1 MNDWLQELI
10 EAAARPVFNMLG
22 STVLGTPELKS
33 QDMAR
38 ARQLWG
44 VSQTIANTCFVLVVS
59 AAGILIMAGQSL
71 PGELTPRQLLPRVV
85 LAFLAANL
93 SLTFLG
99 YGVSL
104 ANGLAQAFLDGG
116 PEKINARVLA
126 DTLVGS
132 VLTSVATGGA
142 FLPLVALVVIG
153 LAVCVAF
160 IYVARLAITMVLV
173 AIAPLALMFH
183 ALPMTDGLARFWW
196 RGISGILAIQVC
208 QALVLVTA
216 VQLLF
221 TETKDTSG
229 DFAGVPTKNDLTDL
243 LLAICLLWVLIRIPA
258 WVARTIWRPAQ
269 PRMLGQMAKTFL
281 IYRGVGALM
290 SKVGRSSALRSGADQ
305 RPGRGRAVPIG
316 TRERKRRRPAPLP
329 TNPRSPSAP
338 QGPSPSG
345 GPETTPTPGG
355 RPVQLTLP
363 IPHDSE
369 TKPTAKKRPVQLAL
383 PIPAPRVAPRP
394 APPPLPTRPSVRSRQ
409 LMFPGMPKRPV
420 PHRQM
425 ALRLDPPK
433 RSRGRKP

>member
-93 SLTFLG
+93 SLTLLG

-104 ANGLAQAFLDGG
+104 ANSLAQAFLDGG
-116 PEKINARVLA
+116 PEKIDARVLA

-269 PRMLGQMAKTFL
+269 PRMLVQMAKTFL
-281 IYRGVGALM
+281 LYRGVGALM
-290 SKVGRSSALRSGADQ
+290 GKVGRPSALGKGAGQ
-305 RPGRGRAVPIG
+305 RASRGGAVPIG
-316 TRERKRRRPAPLP
+316 SGNRKRRRPGPYS
-329 TNPRSPSAP
+329 TNPRSPSSP

-345 GPETTPTPGG
+345 GSETTPTPGG

-363 IPHDSE
+363 IPHDFE
-369 TKPTAKKRPVQLAL
+369 AKPAAKKRPVQLAL
-383 PIPAPRVAPRP
+383 PIPAPRVPVRP
-394 APPPLPTRPSVRSRQ
+394 APPPLPARPAVRSRQ

-425 ALRLDPPK
+425 VLRLDPPK
-433 RSRGRKP
+433 QNRRRAR